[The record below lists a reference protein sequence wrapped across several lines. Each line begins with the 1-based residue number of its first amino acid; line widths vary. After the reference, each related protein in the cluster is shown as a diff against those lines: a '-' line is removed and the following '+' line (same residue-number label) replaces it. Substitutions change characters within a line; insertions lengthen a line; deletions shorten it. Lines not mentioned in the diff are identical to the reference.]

1 MKKGIWVGNS
11 FVEFN
16 GKKNWKLTDEI
27 ATRNRSMDFYTLGR
41 MMPNPDPVLKKLGKD
56 ITVYNELYT
65 EPHVGACI
73 TSRKAGVT
81 SLCWEIG
88 RGQEK
93 TPEIETIEKR
103 LKKLKLQKII
113 KEILNAPLYGYKP
126 LEVTWEQYENMWLPV
141 KVAGK
146 PPEWFCFDSENNL
159 RFKSRESSWDGE
171 LLPEKKFLC
180 PQHEASDD
188 NPYGKPVLSNVFWSV
203 TFKKGG
209 WEFWIVF
216 TEKYGMPI
224 FLGKHPPGAT
234 KTEKDELA
242 AALEN
247 AVRDAVI
254 VISENSNLELIESPF
269 KASSTGT
276 YKELIK
282 SCNDEISKAILG
294 QTLTTEIGNT
304 GARAASETHFK
315 VRQDIVDSDKNLVME
330 TINELITWIYELNF
344 PGKDIPE
351 FEMWEPEDVDLTL
364 AQRDEILSRTG
375 VKYRKI
381 YFQKNYN
388 LDEEDFDIAEL
399 QQQNTFPPAQFAEA
413 ALDSNPLDELEKAV
427 SDKELQQIAE
437 DLLKPVIELVKSGN
451 SYEDVLEAL
460 SEQYPLM
467 NTGAMQ
473 NLFGKAMFISEGLGR
488 FSSITK

>member
-1 MKKGIWVGNS
+1 
-11 FVEFN
+11 
-16 GKKNWKLTDEI
+16 
-27 ATRNRSMDFYTLGR
+27 
-41 MMPNPDPVLKKLGKD
+41 
-56 ITVYNELYT
+56 
-65 EPHVGACI
+65 
-73 TSRKAGVT
+73 
-81 SLCWEIG
+81 
-88 RGQEK
+88 
-93 TPEIETIEKR
+93 
-103 LKKLKLQKII
+103 II

-126 LEVTWEQYENMWLPV
+126 LEVTWEQYENLWLPV

-159 RFKSRESSWDGE
+159 RFRSRESSWDGE

-242 AALEN
+242 VALEN

-254 VISENSNLELIESPF
+254 VISENSNLDLIESPY
-269 KASSTGT
+269 KANSVQA

-351 FEMWEPEDVDLTL
+351 FEMWEPEDIDLTL

-413 ALDSNPLDELEKAV
+413 ALDSNPLEELEKAV

-467 NTGAMQ
+467 DTRTMQ
-473 NLFGKAMFISEGLGR
+473 DLFGKAMFISETKGR
-488 FSSITK
+488 LSNISK